1 MRGNA
6 FACLAAGA
14 AAMAPAFAY
23 AQSQALGEL
32 IKQATVAM
40 PIATAPASFLLGAS
54 GENVPRLASFREFST
69 QAARAYDEKGNIAN
83 AVAVEVAP
91 ALAMGTT
98 SWEDIT
104 KSQTMRVW
112 SRTMVSFAT
121 KVGSDKAG
129 PQSAVGLQSILWAPA
144 MDSALAMA
152 GTDKC
157 RGIINS
163 VSDALPVIDPA
174 TGKPKP
180 ADISDARKKLAEDC
194 QVKIDGLLT
203 KWNQP
208 MVAIGGG
215 RSFAGTPE
223 TGKPKAKDQSSYWLT
238 AAYGADTGDQAS
250 VESRTGFLVTGHLRR
265 TTRVSTTA
273 TDGTETDAR
282 QQLQGVNGRYGNS
295 RLAIL
300 AEYSVTKSK
309 AAGFDFKDRKRSII
323 GLEFKLG
330 SEDMYLTLGTARDTG
345 LPEAKQSVLAQFHW
359 GFGSSPTL
367 LPK

>member
-1 MRGNA
+1 MKNNA
-6 FACLAAGA
+6 FACLSAGA
-14 AAMAPAFAY
+14 AALAPTFAY
-23 AQSQALGEL
+23 AQSQALGDL
-32 IKQATVAM
+32 IKQATVRM

-69 QAARAYDEKGNIAN
+69 QAARAYDAKGNIAN

-91 ALAMGTT
+91 ALAMGAT

-104 KSQTMRVW
+104 TRQTMRVW

-163 VSDALPVIDPA
+163 VPDAVPVIVD
-174 TGKPKP
+174 GKPRP
-180 ADISDARKKLAEDC
+180 ADISEARKKLAEDC
-194 QVKIDGLLT
+194 QVMIDGLLT

-223 TGKPKAKDQSSYWLT
+223 AGKPKAKDQSSYWLT

-250 VESRTGFLVTGHLRR
+250 VESRKGFLVTGHLRR
-265 TTRVSTTA
+265 TTRVSTAA
-273 TDGTETDAR
+273 TVGTETDAR
-282 QQLQGVNGRYGNS
+282 QQLQGINGRYGNS

-300 AEYSVTKSK
+300 GEYSITKSK
-309 AAGFDFKDRKRSII
+309 AAGFDFKDRKRSVL

-367 LPK
+367 LAK

>member
-1 MRGNA
+1 MKSIIFVCLTAGAVVLTPVFA
-6 FACLAAGA
+6 FA
-14 AAMAPAFAY
+14 
-23 AQSQALGEL
+23 QEQALGEL

-40 PIATAPASFLLGAS
+40 PIATAPASFLLGTS

-112 SRTMVSFAT
+112 SRTTVSFAT
-121 KVGSDKAG
+121 KVGSDKTG

-152 GTDKC
+152 GTDQC

-163 VSDALPVIDPA
+163 VPDTPPVINQK
-174 TGKPKP
+174 TGLPEP
-180 ADISDARKKLAEDC
+180 VGISDARKRLAEEC
-194 QVKIDGLLT
+194 QIKIDGLLT

-238 AAYGADTGDQAS
+238 AAYGADTGSQIS
-250 VESRTGFLVTGHLRR
+250 VESRTGFLVTAHLRR
-265 TTRVSTTA
+265 MTRVSTAA
-273 TDGTETDAR
+273 TDGIETDAR
-282 QQLQGVNGRYGNS
+282 QQLQGINGRYGNS

-309 AAGFDFKDRKRSII
+309 AAGFDFKDRKRSIL

-345 LPEAKQSVLAQFHW
+345 LPEAKQSVLALFHW

>member
-1 MRGNA
+1 MMRSNA
-6 FACLAAGA
+6 FVCLAASA
-14 AAMAPAFAY
+14 AATVPNFAY

-32 IKQATVAM
+32 IQQATVAM
-40 PIATAPASFLLGAS
+40 PIATAPASFLLGAT

-69 QAARAYDEKGNIAN
+69 QAARAYDEKGKIAN

-121 KVGSDKAG
+121 KVGSEKAG
-129 PQSAVGLQSILWAPA
+129 PLSAVGLQSILWAPA

-152 GTDKC
+152 STDKC

-163 VSDALPVIDPA
+163 VSDAPPVIVD
-174 TGKPKP
+174 GKPKP

-194 QVKIDGLLT
+194 QIKIDGLLT

-215 RSFAGTPE
+215 RSFAGTPD

-265 TTRVSTTA
+265 TTSVSTTA
-273 TDGTETDAR
+273 TDSTEIDAR

-295 RLAIL
+295 RLAIF
-300 AEYSVTKSK
+300 AEYSITKSK
-309 AAGFDFKDRKRSII
+309 AAGFYFRDRKRSII

-345 LPEAKQSVLAQFHW
+345 LAEAKQSVLAQFNW
-359 GFGSSPTL
+359 GFGRSPTL